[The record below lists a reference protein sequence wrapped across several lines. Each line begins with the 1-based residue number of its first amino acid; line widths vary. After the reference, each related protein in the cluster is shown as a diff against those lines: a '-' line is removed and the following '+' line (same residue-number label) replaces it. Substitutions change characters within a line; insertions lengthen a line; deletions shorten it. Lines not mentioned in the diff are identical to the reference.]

1 MEIGER
7 FSGLMLVLTGAAM
20 LVTNDLYMIYFNSM
34 PDFSVSGGGLITIVG
49 LAVIIAGIAL
59 ITTTAR
65 N

>member
-7 FSGLMLVLTGAAM
+7 FSGLLLVLTGAAM
-20 LVTNDLYMIYFNSM
+20 ILISDFYLLYFNSM
-34 PDFSVSGGGLITIVG
+34 PDFSVSGGGLIIIVG